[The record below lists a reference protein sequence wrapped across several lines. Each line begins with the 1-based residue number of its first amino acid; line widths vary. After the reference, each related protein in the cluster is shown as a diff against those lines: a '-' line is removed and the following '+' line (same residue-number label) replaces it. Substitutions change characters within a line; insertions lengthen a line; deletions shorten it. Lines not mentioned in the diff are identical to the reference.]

1 MDIFVLDRQLIC
13 AVEFPRDG
21 TKVAHW
27 SVYDLD
33 NKKVSWGY
41 SQGME
46 KSGAGCVPM
55 AMSNAKAAA
64 RRILR
69 KRGV

>member
-1 MDIFVLDRQLIC
+1 MDIFVLDRKLIC
-13 AVEFPRDG
+13 AVVLPRQG
-21 TKVAHW
+21 ENIARW

-33 NKKVSWGY
+33 NKKLSWGY
-41 SQGME
+41 SEGMK
-46 KSGAGCVPM
+46 KSGAGCIPM

-69 KRGV
+69 KGK